1 MERSALDDYRTSF
14 VANSI
19 VIPSLGDKPISTP
32 TEVQGNTPSPKS
44 TERLRFW
51 LLLGGLITLL
61 PISVT
66 LGVSLGSV
74 DIPIGVVW
82 WIAASET
89 INIFS
94 DITSFELNRWADIE
108 ENWTKAQFNI
118 IWLIRFPRV
127 LMGFFVGA
135 GLAVVGATMQA
146 LVRNPL
152 ADPYILGISSG
163 ASVGAVTVLAF
174 GAFAFAG
181 IYAIS
186 VGAFFGAILTFLTV
200 FLLARSNGRLHPARL
215 ILAGVAVAYFFSG
228 FTSFI
233 ILTSDNR
240 ELARTVL
247 AWLLGSLAG
256 TNWSE
261 LTLPAAALFFGSVYL
276 VLQAR
281 GLNALIVGDETA
293 ATLGVD
299 LTRFRCS
306 LFLVV
311 SLVTGVMVA
320 VSGAI
325 GFVGLMIPHIVRLMV
340 GTDHRRVM
348 PVSIFA
354 GSIFLILF
362 DVVARIA
369 FNPVELPVGVIT
381 SLLGGPFFLWL
392 LHRQMKN
399 LRSMQ

>member
-1 MERSALDDYRTSF
+1 MDDYRTSF

-44 TERLRFW
+44 TEQLRFW

-108 ENWTKAQFNI
+108 ENWTRAQFNI

-261 LTLPAAALFFGSVYL
+261 LTLPAAALSFGSVHL

-299 LTRFRCS
+299 LARFRCS

>member
-51 LLLGGLITLL
+51 LLLGGLIALL
-61 PISVT
+61 LISVT
-66 LGVSLGSV
+66 LGVSLGPV

-94 DITSFELNRWADIE
+94 DITSFELNRWAGIE
-108 ENWTKAQFNI
+108 ENWTRAQFNI

>member
-1 MERSALDDYRTSF
+1 M
-14 VANSI
+14 
-19 VIPSLGDKPISTP
+19 
-32 TEVQGNTPSPKS
+32 
-44 TERLRFW
+44 
-51 LLLGGLITLL
+51 
-61 PISVT
+61 
-66 LGVSLGSV
+66 
-74 DIPIGVVW
+74 
-82 WIAASET
+82 
-89 INIFS
+89 
-94 DITSFELNRWADIE
+94 
-108 ENWTKAQFNI
+108 
-118 IWLIRFPRV
+118 
-127 LMGFFVGA
+127 
-135 GLAVVGATMQA
+135 
-146 LVRNPL
+146 
-152 ADPYILGISSG
+152 
-163 ASVGAVTVLAF
+163 
-174 GAFAFAG
+174 
-181 IYAIS
+181 
-186 VGAFFGAILTFLTV
+186 
-200 FLLARSNGRLHPARL
+200 
-215 ILAGVAVAYFFSG
+215 
-228 FTSFI
+228 
-233 ILTSDNR
+233 
-240 ELARTVL
+240 L

-362 DVVARIA
+362 DVVARTA

>member
-261 LTLPAAALFFGSVYL
+261 LTLPAAALSFGSVHL

>member
-1 MERSALDDYRTSF
+1 
-14 VANSI
+14 
-19 VIPSLGDKPISTP
+19 
-32 TEVQGNTPSPKS
+32 
-44 TERLRFW
+44 
-51 LLLGGLITLL
+51 
-61 PISVT
+61 
-66 LGVSLGSV
+66 
-74 DIPIGVVW
+74 
-82 WIAASET
+82 
-89 INIFS
+89 
-94 DITSFELNRWADIE
+94 
-108 ENWTKAQFNI
+108 
-118 IWLIRFPRV
+118 
-127 LMGFFVGA
+127 
-135 GLAVVGATMQA
+135 MQA
-146 LVRNPL
+146 VVRNPL

-163 ASVGAVTVLAF
+163 ASVGAVMVLAF

-186 VGAFFGAILTFLTV
+186 VGAFLGAILTFLTV
-200 FLLARSNGRLHPARL
+200 FLLARSHGRLHPARL

-228 FTSFI
+228 LTSFI

-281 GLNALIVGDETA
+281 SLNALIVGDETA

-362 DVVARIA
+362 DVVARTA
-369 FNPVELPVGVIT
+369 FNPVEMPVGVIT

-392 LHRQMKN
+392 LHSQMKN
-399 LRSMQ
+399 LGSMQ

>member
-19 VIPSLGDKPISTP
+19 VIRSLGNKPISTP
-32 TEVQGNTPSPKS
+32 AEVQGNTPSPKS

-51 LLLGGLITLL
+51 LLLGGLIALL
-61 PISVT
+61 LISVT
-66 LGVSLGSV
+66 LGVSLGPV

-89 INIFS
+89 INVFS

-108 ENWTKAQFNI
+108 ENWTRAQFNI

-163 ASVGAVTVLAF
+163 ASVGAVMVLAF

-200 FLLARSNGRLHPARL
+200 FLLARSHGRLHPARL

-228 FTSFI
+228 LTSFI

-362 DVVARIA
+362 DVVARTA

-399 LRSMQ
+399 LGSMQ

>member
-1 MERSALDDYRTSF
+1 M
-14 VANSI
+14 
-19 VIPSLGDKPISTP
+19 GDKPISTP
-32 TEVQGNTPSPKS
+32 AEVEGNTSSPKS

-51 LLLGGLITLL
+51 LLLGGLIGLL
-61 PISVT
+61 LISVT
-66 LGVSLGSV
+66 LGVSLGPV

-108 ENWTKAQFNI
+108 ENWTRAQFNI

-163 ASVGAVTVLAF
+163 ASVGAVMVLAF

-228 FTSFI
+228 LTSFI

-362 DVVARIA
+362 DVVARTA
-369 FNPVELPVGVIT
+369 FNPVELPVGIIT

-399 LRSMQ
+399 LRSIQ

>member
-19 VIPSLGDKPISTP
+19 VIRSLGDKPISTP
-32 TEVQGNTPSPKS
+32 AEVEGNTSSPKI

-51 LLLGGLITLL
+51 LLLGGLIGLL
-61 PISVT
+61 LISVM
-66 LGVSLGSV
+66 LGVSLGPV

-108 ENWTKAQFNI
+108 ENWTRAQFNI

-163 ASVGAVTVLAF
+163 ASVGAVMVLAF

-228 FTSFI
+228 LTSFI

-299 LTRFRCS
+299 LARFRCS

-362 DVVARIA
+362 DVVARTA

>member
-1 MERSALDDYRTSF
+1 MDDYRTSF

-19 VIPSLGDKPISTP
+19 VIRSLGDKPISTP
-32 TEVQGNTPSPKS
+32 AEVEGNTSSPKI

-51 LLLGGLITLL
+51 LLLGGLIGLL
-61 PISVT
+61 LISVM
-66 LGVSLGSV
+66 LGVSLGPV

-108 ENWTKAQFNI
+108 ENWTRAQFNI

-163 ASVGAVTVLAF
+163 ASVGAVMVLAF

-228 FTSFI
+228 LTSFI

-362 DVVARIA
+362 DVVARTA

>member
-61 PISVT
+61 LISVT

-89 INIFS
+89 INVFS

-108 ENWTKAQFNI
+108 ENWTRAQFNI

>member
-19 VIPSLGDKPISTP
+19 VIRSLGDKPISTP
-32 TEVQGNTPSPKS
+32 AEVQGNTPSPKS

-51 LLLGGLITLL
+51 LLLGGLIALL
-61 PISVT
+61 LISVT
-66 LGVSLGSV
+66 LGVSLGPV

-89 INIFS
+89 TNVFS

-108 ENWTKAQFNI
+108 ENWTRAQFNI

-163 ASVGAVTVLAF
+163 ASVGAVMVLAF

-200 FLLARSNGRLHPARL
+200 FLLARSHGRLHPARL

-228 FTSFI
+228 LTSFI

-281 GLNALIVGDETA
+281 SLNALIVGDETA

-362 DVVARIA
+362 DVVARTA

-392 LHRQMKN
+392 LHRQM
-399 LRSMQ
+399 

>member
-61 PISVT
+61 LISVT

-89 INIFS
+89 INVFS

-108 ENWTKAQFNI
+108 ENWTRAQFNI

-299 LTRFRCS
+299 LARFRCS

>member
-1 MERSALDDYRTSF
+1 MDDYRTSF
-14 VANSI
+14 VANST

-32 TEVQGNTPSPKS
+32 AEVQGNTPSPKI
-44 TERLRFW
+44 TDRLRFW
-51 LLLGGLITLL
+51 LLLGGLIPLL
-61 PISVT
+61 LISVT
-66 LGVSLGSV
+66 LGVSLGPV

-108 ENWTKAQFNI
+108 ENWTRAQFNI

-135 GLAVVGATMQA
+135 GLAVVGTTMQA

-163 ASVGAVTVLAF
+163 ASVGAVMVLAF

-228 FTSFI
+228 LTSFI

-281 GLNALIVGDETA
+281 SLNALIVGDETA

-325 GFVGLMIPHIVRLMV
+325 GFVGLMIPHIVRLIV

-362 DVVARIA
+362 DVVARTA

-399 LRSMQ
+399 LRSIQ

>member
-1 MERSALDDYRTSF
+1 M
-14 VANSI
+14 
-19 VIPSLGDKPISTP
+19 
-32 TEVQGNTPSPKS
+32 VQGNTASQKR
-44 TERLRFW
+44 TQQLRFW
-51 LLLGGLITLL
+51 LLLGVLTMLL
-61 PISVT
+61 LVSIT
-66 LGVSLGSV
+66 LGVSLGPV
-74 DIPIGVVW
+74 DIPVGVVW

-94 DITSFELNRWADIE
+94 DITSLELKSWANIE
-108 ENWTKAQFNI
+108 EHWTKAQFNI

-135 GLAVVGATMQA
+135 GLAVVGVTMQA
-146 LVRNPL
+146 LVRNSL

-163 ASVGAVTVLAF
+163 ASVGAVMVLAF
-174 GAFAFAG
+174 GVFAFAG

-186 VGAFFGAILTFLTV
+186 IGAFLVAVLTFLIV
-200 FLLARSNGRLHPARL
+200 FLLARSNGQLRPARL

-228 FTSFI
+228 LTSFI
-233 ILTSDNR
+233 TLTSDNR
-240 ELARTVL
+240 ELARAVL
-247 AWLLGSLAG
+247 SWLLGSLAG

-261 LTLPAAALFFGSVYL
+261 LTLPTTALLFGSVYL

-281 GLNALIVGDETA
+281 SLNALIVGDETA

-311 SLVTGVMVA
+311 SLVTGIMVA

-362 DVVARIA
+362 DIVARTA
-369 FNPVELPVGVIT
+369 FDPIELPVGVIT

-392 LHRQMKN
+392 LHRQMKDQRN
-399 LRSMQ
+399 T

>member
-14 VANSI
+14 VANST

-32 TEVQGNTPSPKS
+32 AEVQGNTPSPKI
-44 TERLRFW
+44 TDRLRFW
-51 LLLGGLITLL
+51 LLLGGLIPLL
-61 PISVT
+61 LISVT
-66 LGVSLGSV
+66 LGVSLGPV

-108 ENWTKAQFNI
+108 ENWTRAQFNI

-163 ASVGAVTVLAF
+163 ASVGAVMVLAF

-228 FTSFI
+228 LTSFI

-325 GFVGLMIPHIVRLMV
+325 GFVGLMIPHIVRLIV

-362 DVVARIA
+362 DVVARTA

-399 LRSMQ
+399 LRSIQ